1 MFLQTLTNFQ
11 FHCHFCSN
19 SESKSEFIIP
29 RNNWYKFIL
38 FAVKS
43 KANEHIN
50 YFVIYNKLKMKEEKK
65 IDVDVII
72 RESIRYFIVESKITA
87 REFAKSCNV
96 DETGMSNYLAKRRNI
111 SLNKLFE
118 GLQEQGFSF
127 KIYFHANKIVFESEL
142 QTIEYQYNID

>member
-1 MFLQTLTNFQ
+1 MFVI
-11 FHCHFCSN
+11 
-19 SESKSEFIIP
+19 KSQ
-29 RNNWYKFIL
+29 
-38 FAVKS
+38 V
-43 KANEHIN
+43 NEHIN

-65 IDVDVII
+65 IDVEAII

-127 KIYFHANKIVFESEL
+127 KIYFAANKIVFESES
-142 QTIEYQYNID
+142 QIIEYQYNID